1 MFAASD
7 LNHFR
12 TRAVG
17 PGYRLVTMTSI
28 TLTFSQQIVRR
39 TLVVAAVMFTLGV
52 AGAVVGNAAANE
64 QDAKVELASA
74 KIAPAVIE
82 TAATPELMHD
92 VVVTPASIV
101 PVIEAAPAAAT
112 PKFRTIQ
119 MEVTAYCPCVKCCG
133 PNAQGLTASGKTI
146 AHNDGKFV
154 AADKSLAFGTKLIIP
169 GYAGGKIVEV
179 QDRGGAIKGNKLDV
193 FYPTHAEALK
203 WGRQKLTVTV
213 VE

>member
-1 MFAASD
+1 
-7 LNHFR
+7 
-12 TRAVG
+12 
-17 PGYRLVTMTSI
+17 MTSI

-39 TLVVAAVMFTLGV
+39 TLVVAAVIFTLGV

-64 QDAKVELASA
+64 QDTKVELASA
-74 KIAPAVIE
+74 KMAPEQLETVAAPAQ
-82 TAATPELMHD
+82 PELMHD

-101 PVIEAAPAAAT
+101 PVMVQGANAIT
-112 PKFRTIQ
+112 PTFRTIE
-119 MEVTAYCPCVKCCG
+119 MEVTAYCPCPKCCG
-133 PNAQGLTASGKTI
+133 PHAQGLTASGKTI

-154 AADKSLAFGTKLIIP
+154 AADKRFAFGTKLIIP